1 MKNTV
6 KEWIKTILAAIIIAL
21 LVSVVIQP
29 VVVDGRSML
38 PTLEDG
44 NYLIVSKL
52 GYKITSPSKGDIIV
66 AETDNLSNDGKSK
79 KIVKRVIGLPN
90 DHIVVKN
97 GSVYLNDKKLNEN
110 YIKDSYTDGSVD
122 IIVPKNEVFVMGD
135 NRLESQDSRAISL
148 GTINKSDILGKVV
161 IRLFPF
167 NKITTF

>member
-1 MKNTV
+1 MLKL
-6 KEWIKTILAAIIIAL
+6 TI
-21 LVSVVIQP
+21 
-29 VVVDGRSML
+29 
-38 PTLEDG
+38 
-44 NYLIVSKL
+44 YL
-52 GYKITSPSKGDIIV
+52 
-66 AETDNLSNDGKSK
+66 TDDGKSK

-122 IIVPKNEVFVMGD
+122 IIVPENEVFVMGD

-167 NKITTF
+167 NKITPF

>member
-6 KEWIKTILAAIIIAL
+6 KEWIKTILTAIIIAL

-44 NYLIVSKL
+44 NYLIISKL

-66 AETDNLSNDGKSK
+66 AETDNLSDDGKSK

-97 GSVYLNDKKLNEN
+97 GSVYLLNEN

-122 IIVPKNEVFVMGD
+122 IIVPENEVFVMGD

>member
-52 GYKITSPSKGDIIV
+52 GYKITYPSKGDIIV
-66 AETDNLSNDGKSK
+66 AETDNLSDDGKSK

-90 DHIVVKN
+90 DHIVIKN

-122 IIVPKNEVFVMGD
+122 IIVPENEVFVMGD